1 MKPTPTLNIIS
12 KWASWLLPTW
22 SLFGRY
28 HFAWRFPKGLSVK
41 ESTCQCRSRWR
52 CGFDPWVGKIPWRR
66 KQQPTPVFLPGESHG
81 HRSLVGYS
89 SYSHKES
96 DMTQWLSMQGRTNR
110 PKEHKETVKRI
121 TEMDRLETP
130 GGNRFHLKLFA
141 LLEYETLHILHP
153 YPPTHCFSKISH
165 IHNSYM

>member
-1 MKPTPTLNIIS
+1 MLSICLLGLPQCLN
-12 KWASWLLPTW
+12 
-22 SLFGRY
+22 G
-28 HFAWRFPKGLSVK
+28 K
-41 ESTCQCRSRWR
+41 ESTCNAGATEDSRF
-52 CGFDPWVGKIPWRR
+52 GPWGRKIPWSRAW
-66 KQQPTPVFLPGESHG
+66 QPPPVFLPGESHG

-130 GGNRFHLKLFA
+130 GGSRFHLKLFA